1 MFKKVLDRFDDF
13 DFDKMK
19 TVVELVWDN
28 RERIMDI
35 IERLPQML
43 EETGDN
49 IESAG
54 SSAIRASSVLTG
66 GKDGKGGA
74 TLLAKRASSA
84 LDRMETE
91 LGEAAEIMAD
101 VGREIDRIKIPS
113 FRPKRTEVMGINVIS
128 GFDMDEHPMVENA
141 ANKLQDG
148 SKRLVEIAK
157 DLKLVAE
164 NLRELGGSLN
174 DTGDDLNN
182 VGNKLVKSGQTLRG
196 FSGWTTST
204 GVQK

>member
-1 MFKKVLDRFDDF
+1 MFKKVFDRFDDF
-13 DFDKMK
+13 DFEKMK

-54 SSAIRASSVLTG
+54 SSAIRASAVLTG
-66 GKDGKGGA
+66 GQNGKGGA
-74 TLLAKRASSA
+74 TMLSKTAANA

-101 VGREIDRIKIPS
+101 VGREIDRIRIPS

-128 GFDMDEHPMVENA
+128 GFDIDEHPMVDNA
-141 ANKLQDG
+141 A
-148 SKRLVEIAK
+148 KRLKEGSQRMTEIAK

-164 NLRELGGSLN
+164 NLRDLGSSLTE
-174 DTGDDLNN
+174 TGDDLNN

-196 FSGWTTST
+196 FSGWTSS
-204 GVQK
+204 

>member
-1 MFKKVLDRFDDF
+1 MFGKILDRFDDF
-13 DFDKMK
+13 DIEKLK
-19 TVVELVWDN
+19 TVVELVWNN

-35 IERLPQML
+35 VERLPQML

-54 SSAIRASSVLTG
+54 SSAIRASNVLTG

-74 TLLAKRASSA
+74 TQLAKRASSA
-84 LDRMETE
+84 LERMETE

-101 VGREIDRIKIPS
+101 VGKEIDRIKIPS
-113 FRPKRTEVMGINVIS
+113 FRAKRTEVMGINVIS
-128 GFDMDEHPMVENA
+128 GFDIDEHPMVDRA
-141 ANKLQDG
+141 ADKLQDG

-164 NLRELGGSLN
+164 NLRELGGSLT

-196 FSGWTTST
+196 FSGWTSS
-204 GVQK
+204 